1 MIVAMSQSGSAV
13 SSVLQLLQLL
23 VIAYCVAAQL
33 PVCGPPRVPAYGGY
47 HGIATPPYV
56 LGSIAKYYCNPG
68 YQLHGSS
75 RTECIF
81 DPQRGPHWLYPPPFC
96 RPCKLCCNPVVH
108 LKFPSCPLNNTSTL
122 AIWSLWFL
130 SCLVG
135 AFFSCSCRLWQTSN
149 SPLW

>member
-1 MIVAMSQSGSAV
+1 MWRMSSCYKSELQYVCCSTLNLHVIIVAMSQSGSAV

-56 LGSIAKYYCNPG
+56 LGSVANYYCNPG
-68 YQLHGSS
+68 YQLYGSS

-81 DPQRGPHWLYPPPFC
+81 DPLRGPHWLYPPPFC

-108 LKFPSCPLNNTSTL
+108 LKFPSCPLNNTPTL
-122 AIWSLWFL
+122 AICSL
-130 SCLVG
+130 
-135 AFFSCSCRLWQTSN
+135 
-149 SPLW
+149 